1 MSRNENLSSLID
13 IPGPRIPS
21 KADILGHCMH
31 FGTDAIVNP
40 LGSKW
45 GISFGEW
52 SHPGVFETK
61 AEAVRAASRFLAS

>member
-13 IPGPRIPS
+13 IPAPRLPS
-21 KADILGHCMH
+21 KAEIQRHCDH
-31 FGTDAIVNP
+31 FGADAIVNP

-52 SHPGVFETK
+52 SHSGIFETK
-61 AEAVRAASRFLAS
+61 AEAVRAASNFIYS